1 MQIWEYLAYEM
12 VMLISRYPN
21 LNIKKKILDK
31 IFQKLKK
38 WANLCKEQIF

>member
-12 VMLISRYPN
+12 VMSISRYPN

-31 IFQKLKK
+31 IFQT
-38 WANLCKEQIF
+38 AFN